1 MDIELMNKISN
12 VLEKNA
18 NLESEIVSYLSK
30 VVKNKL
36 QTILPWQSKL
46 ESKDANLDKKV
57 GDLMAMDSEL
67 TKKNED
73 LEEKVN
79 ALMEKPTTKVC
90 S

>member
-1 MDIELMNKISN
+1 MNKISN
-12 VLEKNA
+12 VMEKNA

-30 VVKNKL
+30 FVKKYKHKL
-36 QTILPWQSKL
+36 QNILPWQSKL